1 MTPPSLR
8 SRIRN
13 GTLLMLAIA
22 MALGIFAV
30 PTVHRLGGAIR
41 ETLYRN
47 YASIEA
53 SQYMHA
59 ALYNVQLA
67 AASRTLSAALASNR
81 AQFTYW
87 INVELNDI
95 TEIGEAELAND
106 IQRRAK
112 LIFGQLAAG

>member
-13 GTLLMLAIA
+13 GTLLMLA
-22 MALGIFAV
+22 MALALGVLAI

-53 SQYMHA
+53 SQHMHE
-59 ALYNVQLA
+59 ALYSVQLA
-67 AASRTLSAALASNR
+67 RAEDTLAAALPPNR
-81 AQFTYW
+81 DLFTHW
-87 INVELNDI
+87 IGIELNDI
-95 TEIGEAELAND
+95 TEAGEAELATD
-106 IQRRAK
+106 IQ
-112 LIFGQLAAG
+112 

>member
-22 MALGIFAV
+22 LTLGIVAV

-53 SQYMHA
+53 SRHMQA
-59 ALYNVQLA
+59 ALYNVELAGAKGALA
-67 AASRTLSAALASNR
+67 AALAPNR
-81 AQFTYW
+81 RLFSHW
-87 INVELNDI
+87 INFELHDI
-95 TEIGEAELAND
+95 TEVGE
-106 IQRRAK
+106 
-112 LIFGQLAAG
+112 